1 MEERIMD
8 SENETQG
15 TLDALFD
22 GIQSARDQIEDLAAS
37 VRDSASKFSTNAK
50 AAGQRVR
57 EQTEAAVESAW
68 DMAEREPVQ
77 AAVVTFAV
85 GCALG
90 LLFTAL
96 TRRRDY

>member
-37 VRDSASKFSTNAK
+37 VRVSAS
-50 AAGQRVR
+50 
-57 EQTEAAVESAW
+57 
-68 DMAEREPVQ
+68 
-77 AAVVTFAV
+77 
-85 GCALG
+85 
-90 LLFTAL
+90 
-96 TRRRDY
+96 